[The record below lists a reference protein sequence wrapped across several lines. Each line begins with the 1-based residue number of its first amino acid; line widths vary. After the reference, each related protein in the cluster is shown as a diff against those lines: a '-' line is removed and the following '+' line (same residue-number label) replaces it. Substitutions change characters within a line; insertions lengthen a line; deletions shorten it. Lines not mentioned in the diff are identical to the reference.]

1 MNKELAIEY
10 EVFEEEGEVVLSVV
24 DKEKDEVLNM
34 FKGKM
39 AENIYRML
47 SGEERNKLS
56 SADSKIDDAIKAEME
71 KCREEIMNKMTMIM
85 EAESLTKEF
94 IKKTFDE
101 IRELVD
107 NFEKLALE
115 RLQINVYLMRIL
127 WIACFIFVGRDKEE
141 S

>member
-10 EVFEEEGEVVLSVV
+10 KVFEEEGEVVLSVV

-34 FKGKM
+34 FNGKM
-39 AENIYRML
+39 AENIYSML
-47 SGEERNKLS
+47 SGEGRNKLS

-71 KCREEIMNKMTMIM
+71 KCREEIINKMTMIM

-107 NFEKLALE
+107 NFENWLLKGANKYISDGDIVDCMLY
-115 RLQINVYLMRIL
+115 N
-127 WIACFIFVGRDKEE
+127 
-141 S
+141 

>member
-1 MNKELAIEY
+1 MKRRKSKNKELALEY
-10 EVFEEEGEVVLSVV
+10 EVFEEEGDVVLSVV

-47 SGEERNKLS
+47 YGEERNKLS

-71 KCREEIMNKMTMIM
+71 KCREEIINKMTMIM

-115 RLQINVYLMRIL
+115 R
-127 WIACFIFVGRDKEE
+127 CK
-141 S
+141 

>member
-1 MNKELAIEY
+1 MNRELVIEY
-10 EVFEEEGEVVLSVV
+10 EVFEEEGETVLSVV

-39 AENIYRML
+39 AENIYRMF

-56 SADSKIDDAIKAEME
+56 CADSKIDDAIKAEME
-71 KCREEIMNKMTMIM
+71 KCREEIINKMTMIM

-101 IRELVD
+101 IRELVY

-115 RLQINVYLMRIL
+115 R
-127 WIACFIFVGRDKEE
+127 CK
-141 S
+141 

>member
-39 AENIYRML
+39 AEKIYRMI

-71 KCREEIMNKMTMIM
+71 KCREEIISKMTMIM

-94 IKKTFDE
+94 IKKTFGE

-107 NFEKLALE
+107 NFEKLALS
-115 RLQINVYLMRIL
+115 LVT
-127 WIACFIFVGRDKEE
+127 D
-141 S
+141 

>member
-71 KCREEIMNKMTMIM
+71 KCREEIINKMTMIM

-107 NFEKLALE
+107 NFENWLLKGANKYISDEDIVDCMLYIC
-115 RLQINVYLMRIL
+115 RKR
-127 WIACFIFVGRDKEE
+127 
-141 S
+141 

>member
-47 SGEERNKLS
+47 SGE
-56 SADSKIDDAIKAEME
+56 
-71 KCREEIMNKMTMIM
+71 
-85 EAESLTKEF
+85 
-94 IKKTFDE
+94 
-101 IRELVD
+101 
-107 NFEKLALE
+107 
-115 RLQINVYLMRIL
+115 
-127 WIACFIFVGRDKEE
+127 
-141 S
+141 

>member
-34 FKGKM
+34 IKGKM

-56 SADSKIDDAIKAEME
+56 SADSKIDDDIKAEME
-71 KCREEIMNKMTMIM
+71 KCREEIINKMTMIM

-101 IRELVD
+101 ISELVE
-107 NFEKLALE
+107 NIEKLDLE
-115 RLQINVYLMRIL
+115 R
-127 WIACFIFVGRDKEE
+127 CK
-141 S
+141 

>member
-1 MNKELAIEY
+1 MRLLAFRKRLEIKILKRRKSMNKELAIEY

-71 KCREEIMNKMTMIM
+71 KCREEIINKMTMMM

-115 RLQINVYLMRIL
+115 R
-127 WIACFIFVGRDKEE
+127 CK
-141 S
+141 

>member
-56 SADSKIDDAIKAEME
+56 SADSKIDAIKAEMA
-71 KCREEIMNKMTMIM
+71 KCREEIINKMTMIM

-115 RLQINVYLMRIL
+115 R
-127 WIACFIFVGRDKEE
+127 CK
-141 S
+141 

>member
-1 MNKELAIEY
+1 MNRVLAIEY

-56 SADSKIDDAIKAEME
+56 SVDSETNDTIKAEME
-71 KCREEIMNKMTMIM
+71 KGREEIINKLTMIM

-101 IRELVD
+101 IRGVVD
-107 NFEKLALE
+107 NIEKLALE
-115 RLQINVYLMRIL
+115 RCKCN
-127 WIACFIFVGRDKEE
+127 
-141 S
+141 

>member
-1 MNKELAIEY
+1 MQCTNQPEIKILKRRKSMNKELAIEY

-56 SADSKIDDAIKAEME
+56 SVDSETNDTIKAEME
-71 KCREEIMNKMTMIM
+71 KGREEIINKLTMIM
-85 EAESLTKEF
+85 EAESLTKEL

-107 NFEKLALE
+107 NFEKLGLE
-115 RLQINVYLMRIL
+115 R
-127 WIACFIFVGRDKEE
+127 CK
-141 S
+141 

>member
-71 KCREEIMNKMTMIM
+71 KCREEIINKMTKIM

-115 RLQINVYLMRIL
+115 R
-127 WIACFIFVGRDKEE
+127 CK
-141 S
+141 

>member
-1 MNKELAIEY
+1 
-10 EVFEEEGEVVLSVV
+10 
-24 DKEKDEVLNM
+24 
-34 FKGKM
+34 
-39 AENIYRML
+39 ML

-71 KCREEIMNKMTMIM
+71 KCREEIINKMTMIM

-115 RLQINVYLMRIL
+115 RCNKCISDEDIVDCMLYICRK
-127 WIACFIFVGRDKEE
+127 R
-141 S
+141 